1 MKNIFKIMGLALIA
15 GSLMFTACKKDETDT
30 NTNNDTN
37 QEEQQPT
44 QGTYSL
50 VFDGTAIA
58 NQAYSNAMTAE
69 QQGQTMWLFEC
80 AKSRSGNSLALPYFS
95 ELLVGASTTDMQINS
110 LYTELYLNDVIEDE
124 DGNQYGDWQYDE
136 STTFE
141 FTKVD
146 LNKHML
152 SCAQTLK
159 MWDYASYTDAV
170 DNGTDE
176 DAAYEAAER
185 KNLVFNM
192 TNYIFTVAQE

>member
-1 MKNIFKIMGLALIA
+1 MKNIFKFMGLALIA

-30 NTNNDTN
+30 NNDTTP
-37 QEEQQPT
+37 QEEQPT

-50 VFDGTAIA
+50 VFDGTAIT

-69 QQGQTMWLFEC
+69 QEGQTMWLFEC

-95 ELLVGASTTDMQINS
+95 EMLIGASTTDMQIYPT
-110 LYTELYLNDVIEDE
+110 YTELYLNKVIEDE
-124 DGNQYGDWQYDE
+124 DENQYGDWQYDE

-170 DNGTDE
+170 DSGTDE